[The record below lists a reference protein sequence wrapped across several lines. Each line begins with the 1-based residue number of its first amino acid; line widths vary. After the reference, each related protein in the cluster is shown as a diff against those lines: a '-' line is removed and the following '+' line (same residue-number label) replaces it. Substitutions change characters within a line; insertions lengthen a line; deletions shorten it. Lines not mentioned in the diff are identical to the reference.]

1 MRFVYSEDHIQ
12 FLRDNFPKMAL
23 EDLTAA
29 FNSAFDLDK
38 SVGSIRSA
46 LKNHRITC
54 GRKQGQ
60 LVKGKPKLVTWEQ
73 KQWLIDQYQGMT
85 QAELLQAFN
94 TEFNR
99 TLGANQLRAFLKNHK
114 IRSGRTGYFEKGQQP
129 WNTGTKGVMKPNS
142 GCFKPGQEARNRRP
156 LYSERIDTKDGF
168 ILIKVP
174 ERCPHTGRPTRFKHK
189 HVWIWEQVHGPVPEG
204 MCVSFIDGDKLHC
217 ELENLELVTR
227 GELAIRNKL
236 QLNRQPEELK
246 PAIKALAKLRVKAN
260 ELEASR

>member
-1 MRFVYSEDHIQ
+1 MGKQ
-12 FLRDNFPKMAL
+12 
-23 EDLTAA
+23 DLTAA
-29 FNSAFDLDK
+29 FNAEFGEQK
-38 SVGSIRSA
+38 TVNQIKAA
-46 LKNHRITC
+46 LNNHKITC
-54 GRKQGQ
+54 GRSRGALQ
-60 LVKGKPKLVTWEQ
+60 KGKYRLVTQSQKVWIEQ
-73 KQWLIDQYQGMT
+73 QYKSMT
-85 QAELLQAFN
+85 QPELLKAFN
-94 TEFNR
+94 EEFGA
-99 TLGANQLRAFLKNHK
+99 TLTANQLATFLKNHG
-114 IRSGRTGYFEKGQQP
+114 INCGRTGHFEKGQQP

-156 LYSERIDTKDGF
+156 LYSERIDAKDGF

-189 HVWIWEQVHGPVPEG
+189 HVWIWEQEHGPVPEG

-236 QLNRQPEELK
+236 QLNQQPEELK

-260 ELEASR
+260 QLEASR